1 MPGDRNEQST
11 ASRLTCVD
19 LKEEANISGA
29 FYHVAK
35 QLHTIPTIPAINV
48 ARSAASDENRTA
60 HF

>member
-1 MPGDRNEQST
+1 MPSDCNEHST
-11 ASRLTCVD
+11 ASRSCVD

-35 QLHTIPTIPAINV
+35 QLHTIPTIGAINV